1 MTPRMYNTGVREL
14 GSGGDTN
21 WEQDTI
27 KVLLLD
33 DTYTFD
39 ASHEFVNDLTG
50 ELTGTGYERKTLT
63 GKSATL
69 TGNEYLYDA
78 ADIEWDDLD
87 PDQDGIKHIVFFREG
102 ADDTDSV
109 LLSSVERDQLFDP
122 AGATYRVELQ
132 DGVIKATA
140 QN

>member
-1 MTPRMYNTGVREL
+1 MTPRMYNVGAREL

-50 ELTGTGYERKTLT
+50 ELTGTGYERKTLS

-69 TGNEYLYDA
+69 SGNEYLYDA

-87 PDQDGIKHIVFFREG
+87 PNEDGIKHIVFFREG

-122 AGATYRVELQ
+122 AGATYRVELE

-140 QN
+140 QT

>member
-1 MTPRMYNTGVREL
+1 MTPRMYTAGAREL

-33 DTYTFD
+33 DTYSFD
-39 ASHEFVNDLTG
+39 ASHEFVDDLTG
-50 ELTGTGYERKTLT
+50 ELSGTGYERKTLS

-69 TGNEYLYDA
+69 TGNEYLYNA

-102 ADDTDSV
+102 TDDSDSV

-122 AGATYRVELQ
+122 AGATYRVELE

-140 QN
+140 QT